1 MQKEPA
7 APTRHLWA
15 RWVQQA
21 SGAILA
27 VERRALMVLM
37 GLLTLLILLNV
48 VTRYTGMPIYWVDE
62 ASVYTVVWLCFVG
75 ASAMTRLRLDFAVTL
90 LTDWLSERNAARV
103 KALATFGV
111 FAFGLALL
119 AMCWLWLD
127 PLGIARYGFD
137 AKAYAAE
144 SFNFLYTER
153 TQTLDWPTWVV
164 QLILPL
170 FAIGFSVHAAANLIE
185 DLGLRPRA
193 EIKGF
198 DLHNAEETVN

>member
-1 MQKEPA
+1 MQDPA
-7 APTRHLWA
+7 APTRHGWA

-27 VERRALMVLM
+27 LERLALMGLM

-90 LTDWLSERNAARV
+90 LTDWLSERNARRV

-111 FAFGLALL
+111 LLFGLALL
-119 AMCWLWLD
+119 TMCWVWMD
-127 PLGIARYGFD
+127 PVGIARYGFD
-137 AKAYAAE
+137 AKAYAAD

-153 TQTLDWPTWVV
+153 TQTLNWPSWAV
-164 QLILPL
+164 QLVLPL
-170 FAIGFSVHAAANLIE
+170 FGIGFTVHAAANLVE

-193 EIKGF
+193 QIRGF
-198 DLHNAEETVN
+198 DLGNAEETVN

>member
-1 MQKEPA
+1 MQAPA
-7 APTRHLWA
+7 APTRHPWA

-27 VERRALMVLM
+27 LERLALMGLM

-48 VTRYTGMPIYWVDE
+48 ITRYTGMPIYWVDE

-90 LTDWLSERNAARV
+90 LTDWLSERNARRV

-111 FAFGLALL
+111 LLFGLALL
-119 AMCWLWLD
+119 TMCWVWMD
-127 PLGIARYGFD
+127 PVGIARYGFD
-137 AKAYAAE
+137 AKAYAAD

-153 TQTLDWPTWVV
+153 TQTLNWPSWAV
-164 QLILPL
+164 QLVLPL
-170 FAIGFSVHAAANLIE
+170 FGIGFTVHAAANLVE

-193 EIKGF
+193 EIRGF
-198 DLHNAEETVN
+198 DLGNAEETVN

>member
-1 MQKEPA
+1 MQDPA
-7 APTRHLWA
+7 APTRHGWA

-27 VERRALMVLM
+27 LERLALMGLM

-48 VTRYTGMPIYWVDE
+48 ITRYTGMPLYWVDE

-90 LTDWLSERNAARV
+90 LTDWLSERNARRV
-103 KALATFGV
+103 KALATVGV
-111 FAFGLALL
+111 LLFGLALL
-119 AMCWLWLD
+119 TMCWVWMD
-127 PLGIARYGFD
+127 PVGIARYGFD
-137 AKAYAAE
+137 AKAYAAD

-153 TQTLDWPTWVV
+153 TQTLNWPSWVV
-164 QLILPL
+164 QLVLPL
-170 FAIGFSVHAAANLIE
+170 FGIGFTVHAAANLVE

>member
-1 MQKEPA
+1 MSDPA

-27 VERRALMVLM
+27 LERQALTGLM

-90 LTDWLSERNAARV
+90 LTDWLSERNARRV

-111 FAFGLALL
+111 FLFGLALL
-119 AMCWLWLD
+119 AMCWIWMD
-127 PLGIARYGFD
+127 PVGIARYGFD
-137 AKAYAAE
+137 AKAYAAD

-153 TQTLDWPTWVV
+153 TQTLNWPTWVV
-164 QLILPL
+164 QLILPIFGL
-170 FAIGFSVHAAANLIE
+170 GFTVHAAANLVE

-193 EIKGF
+193 EIRGF
-198 DLHNAEETVN
+198 DLHNAEEAVN

>member
-1 MQKEPA
+1 
-7 APTRHLWA
+7 
-15 RWVQQA
+15 VQQA

-27 VERRALMVLM
+27 LERQALTGLM

-75 ASAMTRLRLDFAVTL
+75 ASVMTRLRLDFAVTL
-90 LTDWLSERNAARV
+90 LTDWLSERNARRV

-111 FAFGLALL
+111 FLFGLALL
-119 AMCWLWLD
+119 AMCWIWMD
-127 PLGIARYGFD
+127 PVGIARYGFD
-137 AKAYAAE
+137 AKAYAAD

-153 TQTLDWPTWVV
+153 TQTLNWPTWVV
-164 QLILPL
+164 QLILPIFGL
-170 FAIGFSVHAAANLIE
+170 GFTVHTAANLVE

-193 EIKGF
+193 EIRGF
-198 DLHNAEETVN
+198 DLHNAEEAVN

>member
-1 MQKEPA
+1 MQDPA
-7 APTRHLWA
+7 APTRHGWA

-27 VERRALMVLM
+27 LERLALMGLM

-48 VTRYTGMPIYWVDE
+48 VTRYTGMPLYWVDE

-90 LTDWLSERNAARV
+90 LTDWLSERNARRV

-111 FAFGLALL
+111 LLFGLALL
-119 AMCWLWLD
+119 TMCWVWMD
-127 PLGIARYGFD
+127 PVGIARYGFD
-137 AKAYAAE
+137 AKAYAAD

-153 TQTLDWPTWVV
+153 TQTLNWPSWVV
-164 QLILPL
+164 QLVLPL
-170 FAIGFSVHAAANLIE
+170 FGIGFTVHAAANLVE

-193 EIKGF
+193 EIRGF
-198 DLHNAEETVN
+198 DLGNAEETVN